1 MSKKKHKKNP
11 KQQPHKDA
19 KTLHDYSALQLAVM
33 PKSMLLE
40 LMLDDEQNRALA
52 YPYSV
57 MDEVHEFID
66 SYKMLQSSCLAKL
79 MADLESSGVMN
90 GTTITMDRR
99 ATSVIKATAKTASFK
114 QLDSYKAKASEM
126 YKKLLRATELLEVA
140 LSQSPMEDSR
150 KEALRM
156 VMSDTKKRLQATFD
170 FLIDEGE
177 VTEDD

>member
-1 MSKKKHKKNP
+1 MSKKKHKKTP
-11 KQQPHKDA
+11 KQQPRKDA

-57 MDEVHEFID
+57 
-66 SYKMLQSSCLAKL
+66 

-140 LSQSPMEDSR
+140 LSQSPMENSR